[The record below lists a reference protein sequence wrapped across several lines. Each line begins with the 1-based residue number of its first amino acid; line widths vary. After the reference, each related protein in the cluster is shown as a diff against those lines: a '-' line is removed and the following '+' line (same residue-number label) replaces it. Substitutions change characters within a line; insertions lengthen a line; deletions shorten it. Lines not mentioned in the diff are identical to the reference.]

1 MNKMN
6 SIEWKQIV
14 STQKGIT
21 KDKALR
27 AKLFLKISA
36 PCGHAFSDLDH
47 YNKVDAR
54 LEGALNRL
62 AKRHQYVTNGFTC
75 YQAWTDKS

>member
-1 MNKMN
+1 MNCT
-6 SIEWKQIV
+6 EWKSLV
-14 STQKGIT
+14 SQQKGIT

-27 AKLFLKISA
+27 AKLWLKVIA

-62 AKRHQYVTNGFTC
+62 AKRHQYKGDGFYTE
-75 YQAWTDKS
+75 YMAWTDKNC